1 MTRRLS
7 GAYAG
12 GMRRIV
18 MSCTMRCL
26 LACGVLVAGPVRPA
40 AAQRQEIAP
49 SSNRPAVAV
58 AEFETD
64 RTAWMPPPQLGLT
77 LAELLADRLV
87 ESGQFRVMESGWLAE
102 PGEGRPRLPP
112 GVLRERAERAGIEY
126 LVLGSVTRF
135 SSEKKQHGLGGAG
148 LVSPIFFG
156 HHGSQTE
163 SVIGLTLRVVHV
175 RTGEVV
181 ATATSEGSASRRS
194 ISLGALGAMAMRPG
208 GFGFSSGASNSRE
221 ALVDEA
227 VQDALAAASASLIK
241 SAARLRT
248 APSRTAAASELP
260 VRHRLGPIF
269 VWP

>member
-1 MTRRLS
+1 MPR
-7 GAYAG
+7 
-12 GMRRIV
+12 
-18 MSCTMRCL
+18 TMRCL
-26 LACGVLVAGPVRPA
+26 LVCGVLFAGLIRPA
-40 AAQRQEIAP
+40 AAQRQEMAP
-49 SSNRPAVAV
+49 ASSRPSLAVV
-58 AEFETD
+58 EFDTD
-64 RTAWMPPPQLGLT
+64 RTAWMPPPQLGTT

-102 PGEGRPRLPP
+102 PGEGRPKLPP
-112 GVLRERAERAGIEY
+112 LVLRERAERAGIDY

-135 SSEKKQHGLGGAG
+135 SNEKKQHGLGGAG
-148 LVSPIFFG
+148 LVSPLLFG

-163 SVIGLTLRVVHV
+163 SVIGLTLRVVDV

-194 ISLGALGAMAMRPG
+194 TSLGALGAIAMRPG
-208 GFGFSSGASNSRE
+208 GFGFSSGSSNSRE

-227 VQDALAAASASLIK
+227 VQDAVAAAGASLVK
-241 SAARLRT
+241 SAPRLRAA
-248 APSRTAAASELP
+248 APRTAAASELA